1 MLGYIEYLGIPGTV
15 AAVMVAIFLGMQI
28 VGELLELKGKVV
40 PEILKIRKYF
50 RRKKQERETLSKM
63 TDMLETL
70 QGIPDTLT
78 GVQNLLASVDQHY
91 SADNIKK
98 RDKWIE
104 NVNNKLEDN
113 DRMFKAISEKLDQNN
128 ADTLAILIENKRN
141 TILNFAKYVINENAP
156 VTHEQF
162 RQNFKIHNEYEN
174 IIHSHGLTNG
184 EVDTAMR
191 IIRESYE
198 THLRNRT
205 FIEDVR
211 GYENG

>member
-1 MLGYIEYLGIPGTV
+1 MLGYIEFLGIPGTV

-40 PEILKIRKYF
+40 PEILKIRKFF

-63 TDMLETL
+63 TDMLESL
-70 QGIPDTLT
+70 QDIPETLT
-78 GVQNLLASVDQHY
+78 GVQKLLASVDQHY
-91 SADNIKK
+91 STDNINK

-104 NVNNKLEDN
+104 NVNNKLEEN
-113 DRMFKAISEKLDQNN
+113 DKMFKTISEKLDQNN
-128 ADTLAILIENKRN
+128 ADTLSILIENKRN
-141 TILNFAKYVINENAP
+141 TIINFAKYVIDENAP

-162 RQNFKIHNEYEN
+162 RQTFKIHKEYEH
-174 IIHSHGLTNG
+174 IISSRGLTNG